1 MTFDPS
7 DLYEKFEATA
17 STMAELDKVL
27 EKLYQGAI
35 TNADDS
41 VWVFRGVGNADH
53 GFSSS
58 LYRRAWWTKAAKE
71 GKDYRSVEPPT
82 EAELAKYE
90 KQVLIDVH
98 RAGLHEGERG
108 RLSILRQLALLQHHH
123 APTRLIDVSFNIW
136 VALWF
141 ASQESFDA
149 GLVAP
154 DATDGRL
161 FIIDITRR
169 LINEDQAERPWE
181 DAHDTPW
188 SGSNAPPNWC
198 HVARAWKPA
207 KIERRIAA
215 QHGAF
220 LLGGVPVSSSEHNYP
235 KSPDSGKSGTWL
247 SNRELRTCTSIP
259 LRFHKAL
266 PKTGYSFGSSKSPG
280 SPAFT
285 IRIAQDLKPELR
297 TRLRKLHGFT
307 TTTIYPDVPG
317 FGRFGTPWMV
327 ERPAEVGA

>member
-1 MTFDPS
+1 MPFDPT
-7 DLYEKFEATA
+7 DLYAEFEASA
-17 STMAELDKVL
+17 STMAQLDEVL

-35 TNADDS
+35 TKCDDS

-58 LYRRAWWTKAAKE
+58 LYRRAWWTKAAQE
-71 GKDYRSVEPPT
+71 GKDYRAVAPPT
-82 EAELAKYE
+82 ETELTKYE

-98 RAGLHEGERG
+98 RAGLHDGERG
-108 RLSILRQLALLQHHH
+108 RLSVLRQLALLQHHH

-141 ASQESFDA
+141 ASDEPFDA
-149 GLVAP
+149 GLAAP

-161 FIIDITRR
+161 FVVDVTNR
-169 LINEDQAERPWE
+169 LINEDPTERGWE
-181 DAHDTPW
+181 DAHTIPW
-188 SGSNAPPNWC
+188 SGANAPQDWC

-207 KIERRIAA
+207 QFERRIAA

-220 LLGGVPVSSSEHNYP
+220 LFGGAPVSDSKQHYP
-235 KSPDSGKSGTWL
+235 KSPNSGKSGSWL
-247 SNRELRTCTSIP
+247 SNRELRTCTSVP
-259 LRFHKAL
+259 LRFHKTL
-266 PKTGYSFGSSKSPG
+266 PKTGYNFGSSASPG
-280 SPAFT
+280 SPSFT
-285 IRIAQDLKPELR
+285 IRIAKDLKPELR

-327 ERPAEVGA
+327 ETPG